1 MMFVPEAYRAKSA
14 RVPFRRWFGRLRAGS
29 RERGVIMRFSSLLAA
44 LAWLA
49 VSGASSYADFAAG
62 LAAYDGG
69 DYRTA
74 FEEWRALAEAGD
86 AEAQTALA
94 GLYLDGQGAPADAAE
109 AVRWYRRAAE
119 QGDAVAQQNLGD
131 LYRLGRGVGR
141 ELVSAYVW
149 LSRAAEQGRRW
160 SAQRRDEIAERMSP
174 VQLAEAEARLAA
186 WRRTPLA
193 R

>member
-1 MMFVPEAYRAKSA
+1 MA
-14 RVPFRRWFGRLRAGS
+14 
-29 RERGVIMRFSSLLAA
+29 IMRFSSLLAA
-44 LAWLA
+44 VAWLA
-49 VSGASSYADFAAG
+49 VSGAPAPADFADG

-86 AEAQTALA
+86 AEAQTAVA
-94 GLYLDGQGAPADAAE
+94 GLYLDGLGAPADPAE

-131 LYRLGRGVGR
+131 LLSRGRGVARDPIG
-141 ELVSAYVW
+141 AYVW
-149 LSRAAEQGRRW
+149 LSLAAAQGRRW
-160 SAQRRDEIAERMSP
+160 PAQRRAEIAERMSP
-174 VQLAEAEARLAA
+174 AQLAQAEARLAA
-186 WRRTPLA
+186 WRRT

>member
-1 MMFVPEAYRAKSA
+1 
-14 RVPFRRWFGRLRAGS
+14 
-29 RERGVIMRFSSLLAA
+29 MRISSLLAA
-44 LAWLA
+44 VAWLT
-49 VSGASSYADFAAG
+49 VSGASVHADFATG

-94 GLYLDGQGAPADAAE
+94 SLYESGQGTPADPAQ
-109 AVRWYRRAAE
+109 AVHWYRRAAE

-131 LYRLGRGVGR
+131 FYGRGVGVGR
-141 ELVSAYVW
+141 DLVSAYVW
-149 LSRAAEQGRRW
+149 LSLAAGQGRRW
-160 SAQRRDEIAERMSP
+160 ADRRRDEVAA
-174 VQLAEAEARLAA
+174 QLAPEARAEAEARLTA
-186 WRRTPLA
+186 RRKV

>member
-1 MMFVPEAYRAKSA
+1 
-14 RVPFRRWFGRLRAGS
+14 
-29 RERGVIMRFSSLLAA
+29 MRFSSLLAA

-49 VSGASSYADFAAG
+49 VSGASVQADFADG
-62 LAAYDGG
+62 LAAFDAG

-74 FEEWRALAEAGD
+74 FEEWRTLAEAGD

-119 QGDAVAQQNLGD
+119 QGDPVAQLNLGD
-131 LYRLGRGVGR
+131 LYGRGRGVGR
-141 ELVSAYVW
+141 DLVSAYVW

-160 SAQRRDEIAERMSP
+160 PARRRDEIAERLSP
-174 VQLAEAEARLAA
+174 AQRDAAEARLAA
-186 WRRTPLA
+186 WRHA

>member
-1 MMFVPEAYRAKSA
+1 
-14 RVPFRRWFGRLRAGS
+14 
-29 RERGVIMRFSSLLAA
+29 MRFSSLLAA

-49 VSGASSYADFAAG
+49 VSGASVQADFADG
-62 LAAYDGG
+62 LAAFDAG

-119 QGDAVAQQNLGD
+119 QGDPVAQLNLGD
-131 LYRLGRGVGR
+131 LYGRGRGVGR
-141 ELVSAYVW
+141 DLVSAYVW
-149 LSRAAEQGRRW
+149 LSLAAEQGRRW
-160 SAQRRDEIAERMSP
+160 PARRRDEIAERLSP
-174 VQLAEAEARLAA
+174 AQRDEAEARLAV
-186 WRRTPLA
+186 RRKA